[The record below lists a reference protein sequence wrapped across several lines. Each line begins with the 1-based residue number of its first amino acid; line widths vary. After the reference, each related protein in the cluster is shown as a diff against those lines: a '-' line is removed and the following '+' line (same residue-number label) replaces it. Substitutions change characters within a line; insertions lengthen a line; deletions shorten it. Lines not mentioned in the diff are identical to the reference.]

1 MAFWKKRYVSKY
13 TGKEIDDAV
22 AKAADAIENPMT
34 AAGDLIVGGTDGAA
48 EKLAKGR
55 AGQALVVNAGETGLE
70 WGDAGMVNPMN
81 AAGDIIVGGTAGA
94 PEKLA
99 KGTAGQALKVNAGG
113 TGLEWGT
120 AGEQYTAGTGI
131 DITANAI
138 SVSGVS
144 YITTAPTAANTD
156 GDLKF
161 VVLSSD
167 PSTKYAG
174 YIYIITG

>member
-1 MAFWKKRYVSKY
+1 MGFWKKRYISKY

-22 AKAADAIENPMT
+22 AKAADSFENPMT
-34 AAGDLIVGGTDGAA
+34 AAGDIIVGGTDGAA

-55 AGQALVVNAGETGLE
+55 AGQALIVNSGETGLE

-81 AAGDIIVGGTAGA
+81 AAGDLIVGGTDGT
-94 PEKLA
+94 PERLA

-138 SVSGVS
+138 SVVGVS
-144 YITTAPTAANTD
+144 YLTTAPTAANTD
-156 GDLKF
+156 GDLKI
-161 VVLSSD
+161 VVLATE
-167 PSTKYAG
+167 PATKYNG
-174 YIYIITG
+174 YLYLIG